1 MAEIKD
7 INKLV
12 IKNSAT
18 IELERRKGFV
28 NILLQGNPNL
38 YRAWVERNNKIVI
51 DISGESSEYS
61 LNTDT
66 PDYIEILKDQ
76 ESGKYYIN
84 FVGPTGGSG
93 QLISDDMTFEE
104 IDGNTKITI
113 KKSKFVSTDNISS
126 GTPDYLYVNVDPSGN
141 VVIGLNQDTIN
152 KIENGASQV
161 LENVYLTL
169 QLNTSL
175 NNGYISHSNYEY
187 AFGFKSG
194 GYEGE
199 NILPSEAINMFK
211 NGSLLDIRL
220 IDTYLHYTTKALVR
234 PAILN
239 DVDDFEFAIG
249 GSFIY
254 DAGYSLLDKTNSIN
268 TIGSASYL
276 KNTVFNFNIYSY
288 ENNVSPVTFTRETQW
303 FITSNSQL
311 IFTTTNLE
319 SRVRLN
325 FINNV
330 FTASSL
336 QALFKCITNL
346 GKLYYLTTRGN
357 LNDVDFL
364 LPCELVLADGEL
376 YMLIFDPTNSGDIS
390 IKQIL
395 YDNYNDYF
403 YFSISM

>member
-61 LNTDT
+61 LNTNT

-84 FVGPTGGSG
+84 FVGPTGGTG
-93 QLISDDMTFEE
+93 QLISDDMTFEDV
-104 IDGNTKITI
+104 DGNTKITI
-113 KKSKFVSTDNISS
+113 KKSKFVSTDKISS
-126 GTPDYLYVNVDPSGN
+126 GTNDYLYVNVDSSGN

-152 KIENGASQV
+152 KIENGGSQA

-169 QLNTSL
+169 ELNSSL
-175 NNGYISHSNYEY
+175 NYGYIAHNSYEY
-187 AFGFKSG
+187 TFGFKSG
-194 GYEGE
+194 GYSGE
-199 NILPSEAINMFK
+199 NLLPSEAIDMFK
-211 NGSLLDIRL
+211 NGSLLSIK
-220 IDTYLHYTTKALVR
+220 IVDTYLSYESEMLVR
-234 PAILN
+234 PSILN
-239 DVDDFEFAIG
+239 DVDDNEFAIG

-254 DAGYSLLDKTNSIN
+254 DGGYSVLDKTNSIN
-268 TIGSASYL
+268 TNGSASYL

-288 ENNVSPVTFTRETQW
+288 ENNTVPVTYTRETQW

-311 IFTTTNLE
+311 VFTTTNLE
-319 SRVRLN
+319 NNRDRLN
-325 FINNV
+325 FINEA

-336 QALFKCITNL
+336 QSLFRCVTNL
-346 GKLYYLTTRGN
+346 GKLYYLVRGSNN
-357 LNDVDFL
+357 LL
-364 LPCELVLADGEL
+364 MPCELMLASDGL
-376 YMLIFDPTNSGDIS
+376 YIIIFDPSLSDGVS
-390 IKQIL
+390 IKQIY
-395 YDNYNDYF
+395 YDNSNDYF
-403 YFSISM
+403 YFNRAI